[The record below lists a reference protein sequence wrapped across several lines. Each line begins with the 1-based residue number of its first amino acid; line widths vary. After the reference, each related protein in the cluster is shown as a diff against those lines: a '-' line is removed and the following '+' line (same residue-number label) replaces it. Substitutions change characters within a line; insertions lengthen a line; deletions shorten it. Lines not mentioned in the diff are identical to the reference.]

1 MRASALQQQLPALEC
16 LIQPRRTALELLH
29 DSIAGVCRCM
39 NGSDECAE
47 GRIVVVVPQPCG
59 NLDKALDLPRAK
71 PRLIMTEDERC
82 DPVRDVVGDFAK
94 ARDSVPVGLF
104 PTRRQRVL

>member
-1 MRASALQQQLPALEC
+1 MRASALQQQLPALER
-16 LIQPRRTALELLH
+16 LIQSRRTALELLH
-29 DSIAGVCRCM
+29 DSIARVCCCM

-59 NLDKALDLPRAK
+59 YLDQALDLPCAK

-82 DPVRDVVGDFAK
+82 DPVRDVVGDFAE
-94 ARDSVPVGLF
+94 ARDSVPVGFF